1 MSKHKITVYALCK
14 NEEKNIKEWYNSMK
28 EADEIIVLDTG
39 STDESISIL
48 KRFPKIKLYQEKI
61 VPWRF
66 DVARNLSLS
75 YVSKD
80 TDICVCTDLDEVFES
95 GWRKKLESIWQKLIF

>member
-1 MSKHKITVYALCK
+1 MSKYKITVYAICK
-14 NEEKNIKEWYNSMK
+14 NESKNIKEWYNSMK

-48 KRFPKIKLYQEKI
+48 KKLPKVILYQEKI

-66 DVARNLSLS
+66 DIARNKSLS

-80 TDICVCTDLDEVFES
+80 TDISYEILPYPFLLPDNASSAKV
-95 GWRKKLESIWQKLIF
+95 